1 MVTLNIGNADT
12 TLTRFSRVGSEKS
25 AGSAVD
31 DVRRVWADASCYRM
45 KDITTSKAIRRMM
58 IHSST
63 SMRLVVC

>member
-1 MVTLNIGNADT
+1 MATLNIGNAGA
-12 TLTRFSRVGSEKS
+12 TLTGFGHAGSEKS

-31 DVRRVWADASCYRM
+31 DVRRVWVVAFCYRM
-45 KDITTSKAIRRMM
+45 NDITTSKAIRRMM